1 MWSGAAGY
9 KTLREADL
17 LPSKRH
23 NLEGKATGRA
33 ELRLGLFL
41 PRHPYEVLPVPAPTV
56 LITANAF
63 LESAATAER
72 PLRAAG
78 VEILYPGRMGPLPA
92 EELIPYLREADA
104 VIASTDPYNGAVLDA
119 CPRLRV
125 VVRWGTGYDSV
136 DVAACTERGVVACN
150 APQLNVNAVADHVL
164 AVMLAVARQLPRQIA
179 VMRGDGWEE
188 VRGVELYGKTVGIV
202 GFGAIG
208 RAVGRRARGFDCKLL
223 AYDPHLPAAAFS
235 EAGAEAADLPTL
247 FAESDFV
254 TVNAALT
261 PETRGL
267 VSEALLRR
275 MKPTAY
281 FVNAARGSLVDEEA
295 LARALREGWIAGAS
309 LDTFH
314 QEPLP
319 PGDQLRHVPNCLATP
334 HSAFNTVEAAAA
346 TNAVVAEQ
354 VLAVL
359 RGERPRFPLNAEVF
373 DLPHLRGRAV
383 PLLQ

>member
-1 MWSGAAGY
+1 M
-9 KTLREADL
+9 
-17 LPSKRH
+17 
-23 NLEGKATGRA
+23 
-33 ELRLGLFL
+33 
-41 PRHPYEVLPVPAPTV
+41 PAPRV

-63 LESAATAER
+63 LESAPAAEL

-78 VEILYPGRMGPLPA
+78 VNIVYPQRMGPLTQ
-92 EELIPYLREADA
+92 EELLPYLREADA

-125 VVRWGTGYDSV
+125 IVRWGTGYDSV

-150 APQLNVNAVADHVL
+150 APQLNVQAVADHVL
-164 AVMLAVARQLPRQIA
+164 AAMLALARQLPRQIA
-179 VMRGDGWEE
+179 VMRADGWEE
-188 VRGVELYGKTVGIV
+188 IRGVELYGKTVGIL

-223 AYDPHLPAAAFS
+223 AYDPHLSEEAFAR
-235 EAGAEAADLPTL
+235 ENAVAADLPTL

-267 VSEALLRR
+267 VSEVLLRR

-281 FVNAARGSLVDEEA
+281 FVNAARGPLVDEEA
-295 LARALREGWIAGAS
+295 LGKALREGWIAGAS
-309 LDTFH
+309 IDTFI

-319 PGDQLRHVPNCLATP
+319 PGNPLRHLPNCLATP

-346 TNAVVAEQ
+346 TNAAVAEQ

-359 RGERPRFPLNAEVF
+359 RGERSQFPLNPEVL
-373 DLPHLRGRAV
+373 DLPQLRGRGE
-383 PLLQ
+383 PLLPPAG